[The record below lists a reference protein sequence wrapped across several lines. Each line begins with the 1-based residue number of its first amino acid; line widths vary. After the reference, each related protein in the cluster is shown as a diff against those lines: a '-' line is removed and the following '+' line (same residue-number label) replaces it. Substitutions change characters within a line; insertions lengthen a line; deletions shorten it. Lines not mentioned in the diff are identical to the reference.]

1 MKNVEKTQ
9 NSQKGLK
16 KTSRESLHIA
26 KNNRNYPISIE
37 WSRFVAGTFRPTFR
51 DRWVAFALTDWMDMA
66 RWPLP
71 KFDIV
76 RVVVVVAEATETL
89 YSERYIKK

>member
-51 DRWVAFALTDWMDMA
+51 DR
-66 RWPLP
+66 
-71 KFDIV
+71 
-76 RVVVVVAEATETL
+76 
-89 YSERYIKK
+89 